1 MKSMEDS
8 EALDTDASEAV
19 SSADELIPDTI
30 EDGAS
35 STKDEETIDGVGNG
49 VEVSEDVNGST
60 EAGTVEEARSPSWD
74 NGGGVLDTEEASA
87 ESDSV
92 AMGAAPEDDES
103 RMADSET
110 GEGSAGDAVEVSSSR
125 AGDVDEER
133 SELDVSD
140 KEAVMFGVV
149 ASLALMVGPIDT
161 GG

>member
-1 MKSMEDS
+1 MGSMEDS
-8 EALDTDASEAV
+8 EALDTDGLEAV

-92 AMGAAPEDDES
+92 AMGARKQERVRQEMPS
-103 RMADSET
+103 RCRQA
-110 GEGSAGDAVEVSSSR
+110 EGAMWMKRDRSSTYPTR
-125 AGDVDEER
+125 
-133 SELDVSD
+133 
-140 KEAVMFGVV
+140 KQ
-149 ASLALMVGPIDT
+149 
-161 GG
+161 